1 VNNMQTHITPNN
13 KLASLGTVGLLFLA
27 GIAGIVFLLPASPV
41 HAASPTVTLSAS
53 SGTVGSTLV
62 ITGDG
67 FDSNAYIG
75 ISTTVSTTT
84 LGWLVATGSGSTCTG
99 TFTGLIGGVGNENS
113 LYTGTG
119 ASACLTTTATGMF
132 ETSLTVPALP
142 GGAETIVVTDGVNT
156 VSTPF
161 TITPAV
167 ILNITPGTRDYG
179 FPTESISGSIT
190 VTGYAADESVTGS
203 TTAFTTA
210 SLGGFTC
217 TTGSTIS
224 SLVTSATSA
233 GTCTLATGPL
243 VVADTTGGSH
253 TIAATGATS
262 GLTSSITYTINPWAA
277 FYNSKTGTTAFSFIG
292 AAPTSIVVEAHGL
305 AAGTIAAD
313 SITLGG
319 VATDHAAVTV
329 GSTGEF
335 SQLVVSP
342 VSNVPFGPI
351 SAVIDGITFNY
362 ASGNIALGI
371 GTWGAPLISSVVG
384 TGTSTGVV
392 STDAANYKP
401 GTITRN
407 AQVEPTGVD
416 TETSPAPIQNTVGIF
431 GYGFVPGNAIT
442 VTAPT
447 GAPFTAITAP
457 GSATPSGAFFST
469 QALGD
474 TPWSLL
480 ATPTTAAAYVIGVT
494 QTSGPANILTP
505 SFGITPWI
513 DTTATSFASVVA
525 FNTNTAV
532 YSVHGF
538 GPTGAGD
545 VVSVTLGGSAVTG
558 ASCTAVAG
566 ACITPDGQVPDL
578 AGGPQNLAATGS
590 VSGATVTVTGAV
602 SYDPAILGTPAA
614 PSSCTTS
621 CALSVVSGISS
632 STTILRTGI
641 GFGVHG
647 LDANTEYYIVWNG
660 QQGTYYS
667 FVSTATGGIPV
678 PGVQITIPADTSG
691 IHIIDIQKASS
702 FGTSAIFGGTLQGD
716 YEDSDSG
723 LGLVSPFDHTGFG
736 DMLFLEGA
744 SLIATPTVA
753 NVGDSTVLSG
763 TGLAAN
769 TLYDVG
775 VSIAGVGSS
784 SPASPSTCAL
794 GSSPDANPPSTII
807 GSFTSTS
814 SGAVP
819 AGTSVKITDMAT
831 YPGDEQGT
839 LYCAYAQTAATFGST
854 TATGIAEF
862 ELQASATLNMTSA
875 PVGHNVIVSAH
886 ALAPSTAYNIIFN
899 PQTSASGVISGT
911 VVGAILSNSVGAG
924 SATITVPSIAA
935 GTYSV
940 ELQAVGKTTTDAIA
954 VAPTLT
960 VGSVSTSCNSTTC
973 TAASG
978 ATQTTV
984 GTNNGITSTWTNNSN
999 APVTEYVYAV
1009 VHNAL
1014 GQTVDISTATI
1025 SVSAGGS
1032 STAFNV
1038 LFGLPPGTYSVTLF
1052 ATSESGVAISA
1063 STPVSVTIS

>member
-1 VNNMQTHITPNN
+1 
-13 KLASLGTVGLLFLA
+13 
-27 GIAGIVFLLPASPV
+27 
-41 HAASPTVTLSAS
+41 
-53 SGTVGSTLV
+53 
-62 ITGDG
+62 
-67 FDSNAYIG
+67 
-75 ISTTVSTTT
+75 
-84 LGWLVATGSGSTCTG
+84 
-99 TFTGLIGGVGNENS
+99 
-113 LYTGTG
+113 
-119 ASACLTTTATGMF
+119 
-132 ETSLTVPALP
+132 
-142 GGAETIVVTDGVNT
+142 
-156 VSTPF
+156 
-161 TITPAV
+161 
-167 ILNITPGTRDYG
+167 
-179 FPTESISGSIT
+179 
-190 VTGYAADESVTGS
+190 
-203 TTAFTTA
+203 
-210 SLGGFTC
+210 
-217 TTGSTIS
+217 
-224 SLVTSATSA
+224 
-233 GTCTLATGPL
+233 
-243 VVADTTGGSH
+243 
-253 TIAATGATS
+253 
-262 GLTSSITYTINPWAA
+262 
-277 FYNSKTGTTAFSFIG
+277 
-292 AAPTSIVVEAHGL
+292 
-305 AAGTIAAD
+305 
-313 SITLGG
+313 
-319 VATDHAAVTV
+319 
-329 GSTGEF
+329 
-335 SQLVVSP
+335 
-342 VSNVPFGPI
+342 
-351 SAVIDGITFNY
+351 
-362 ASGNIALGI
+362 
-371 GTWGAPLISSVVG
+371 
-384 TGTSTGVV
+384 
-392 STDAANYKP
+392 
-401 GTITRN
+401 
-407 AQVEPTGVD
+407 
-416 TETSPAPIQNTVGIF
+416 
-431 GYGFVPGNAIT
+431 
-442 VTAPT
+442 
-447 GAPFTAITAP
+447 
-457 GSATPSGAFFST
+457 
-469 QALGD
+469 
-474 TPWSLL
+474 
-480 ATPTTAAAYVIGVT
+480 
-494 QTSGPANILTP
+494 
-505 SFGITPWI
+505 
-513 DTTATSFASVVA
+513 
-525 FNTNTAV
+525 
-532 YSVHGF
+532 
-538 GPTGAGD
+538 
-545 VVSVTLGGSAVTG
+545 
-558 ASCTAVAG
+558 
-566 ACITPDGQVPDL
+566 
-578 AGGPQNLAATGS
+578 
-590 VSGATVTVTGAV
+590 VTGAV